1 MSIRDIAIRIMF
13 FLGYNDEHKGYL
25 YWDHVGCLMPIS
37 QDITSDESRP
47 YQPRPSS
54 SMFSVKYF
62 HNFPGTPLTPVG
74 PKSIRRTAPA
84 SPIIADPI
92 PSSPMISSPC
102 LSRDST
108 TSSPVA
114 SLLSPSP

>member
-37 QDITSDESRP
+37 QDITSNESRP

-54 SMFSVKYF
+54 STFSMESF
-62 HNFPGTPLTPVG
+62 HNFPT
-74 PKSIRRTAPA
+74 
-84 SPIIADPI
+84 
-92 PSSPMISSPC
+92 
-102 LSRDST
+102 
-108 TSSPVA
+108 
-114 SLLSPSP
+114 LLSPLLGPNPFGVLLLLLRLLQIQCHHRL